1 MYVHQSAG
9 VHHSPGLSVSKN
21 VGLARAQDSTVQLA
35 SAAVLQPSISGAGL
49 LLKFSLSCAELLLGT
64 QVNFPLSPSLLLGI
78 AFQSLA

>member
-21 VGLARAQDSTVQLA
+21 VCLARAQDSTVQLA